1 MNTEPKKKK
10 VLIITYYWPPSGGS
24 PVLRWLKFVKYLHDF
39 GWTSTIYT
47 PSNPEPQALD
57 LSLLS
62 EIPEQI
68 NVIKRKIFEP
78 YSIFKLF
85 TGKKHDK
92 SIATSFISE
101 KKAGF
106 FSYVAIWI
114 RGNFFIPDARKFWI
128 KPSVAFLND
137 YLHDHPHDLIISTG
151 PPHSMHLIARGVK
164 KKSGIPWLAD
174 FRDPWTNIDF
184 YKELNLTCWAD
195 RRHHTLEKRVI
206 TEADLIVTV
215 SPTLTKEF
223 IEAGARRAFT
233 ITNGFDEV
241 HETIAPKTDSL
252 FSILHVGSMPAS
264 RNPVTLWRS
273 LQIML
278 ERKPDFKN
286 SLSIEL
292 IGNVDFSV
300 LQSLQKSGLSDMLV
314 RKPHLPY
321 TEALER
327 MRSAR
332 LLLLVVNNTQNSK
345 GILTNKFFE
354 YLAARRPIIA
364 IGPTDGDV
372 AEILKESK
380 AGRIMDFNDEEG
392 TISYLDE
399 LYTKYTCSTI
409 DVEISNI
416 DRFMRR
422 NLTASLVT
430 ILNQIIQ

>member
-24 PVLRWLKFVKYLHDF
+24 PVLRWLKFVKYLHEF

-47 PSNPEPQALD
+47 PGNPEPQAID
-57 LSLLS
+57 ESLLT
-62 EIPEQI
+62 EIPEQTS
-68 NVIKRKIFEP
+68 VIKRKIFEP

-85 TGKKHDK
+85 TGKKNEK
-92 SIATSFISE
+92 GLATSFISE

-128 KPSVAFLND
+128 KPSIAFLSD
-137 YLHDHPHDLIISTG
+137 YLRDNPHDLIISTG
-151 PPHSMHLIARGVK
+151 PPHSMHLIAWGVK

-184 YKELNLTCWAD
+184 YKDLNLTYWAD

-206 TEADLIVTV
+206 TEADSIVTV

-223 IEAGARRAFT
+223 IEAGARSAFT

-241 HETIAPKTDSL
+241 RETVPPKTDSL
-252 FSILHVGSMPAS
+252 FSILHVGSLPAS
-264 RNPVTLWRS
+264 RNPVTLWKS
-273 LQIML
+273 LQIMM
-278 ERKPDFKN
+278 ESKPDFKN

-292 IGNVDFSV
+292 IGNVDYSI
-300 LQSLQKSGLSDMLV
+300 LQSLEKYGLSDFV
-314 RKPHLPY
+314 IRKPHLPHS
-321 TEALER
+321 EALER
-327 MRSAR
+327 MLSAR
-332 LLLLVVNNTQNSK
+332 LLLLVVNNTQNAK

-372 AEILKESK
+372 AEILKESM
-380 AGRIMDFNDEEG
+380 AGRILDFNDEEG

-399 LYTKYTCSTI
+399 LHTKYTCGAME
-409 DVEISNI
+409 VEISNI
-416 DRFMRR
+416 DRFTRR

-430 ILNQIIQ
+430 IINQIIK